1 MECKFFLKKEIT
13 QDNYLFKDDIDA
25 FLVIMDS
32 DLLENQGQLD
42 SEIDQVVEKIVT
54 AEILSYTC
62 LLSDKVCLSKGGLTR
77 CLKLKNTTQEVLHPG
92 TFRKMLINRALKF
105 AADKH
110 YPD

>member
-1 MECKFFLKKEIT
+1 MECKYFLKKEIS

-62 LLSDKVCLSKGGLTR
+62 LLSDKVCLSK
-77 CLKLKNTTQEVLHPG
+77 VV
-92 TFRKMLINRALKF
+92 
-105 AADKH
+105 
-110 YPD
+110 